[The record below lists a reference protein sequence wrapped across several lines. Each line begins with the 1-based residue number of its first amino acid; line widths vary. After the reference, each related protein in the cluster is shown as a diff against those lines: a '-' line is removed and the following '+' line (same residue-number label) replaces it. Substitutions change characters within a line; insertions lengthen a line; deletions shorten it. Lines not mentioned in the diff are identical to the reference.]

1 MKQVIVN
8 TPAAI
13 AIRQHLCQQLATVHA
28 ALLAATRDGQELL
41 LEVTRTCYRHGTVP
55 SQDAYCPAN
64 GALAMLDDEGHSVL
78 DLMIDVMDALA
89 VPAASN
95 SQDRLDS
102 PAVPTLASAI
112 TRMADLNTRFRR
124 LTDVKPAL
132 WDSEPKGGHY
142 GLCSALDS
150 AICDAAD
157 IMEYIENE
165 EPNTARRDFECDHY
179 RSLLSGAEAN
189 LVRLEWAA
197 NSVHLVSG
205 SPTPEPLPVAT
216 APVAPAPAPTP
227 VGTVR
232 GPFSSGDPKAPSV
245 QFMVLGHNGWVPFIR
260 PRRSADEATCRA
272 AAEEYAESLT
282 ATPSAAEPDA
292 AAAYRAWSE
301 RRMDERDAFLSAEP
315 ESQAKPAAG
324 QYRLDSGLPAPTVA
338 DLITEAYDAVRLF
351 GNFTCD
357 LYPDE
362 EACRLRLSHIAGAL
376 EKGGQYIDLTGLDP
390 LIVAD
395 IRAAVKEMAARNSLH
410 LTRNRDR
417 MPVDADGWIA
427 AARQLADSL

>member
-1 MKQVIVN
+1 
-8 TPAAI
+8 
-13 AIRQHLCQQLATVHA
+13 
-28 ALLAATRDGQELL
+28 
-41 LEVTRTCYRHGTVP
+41 
-55 SQDAYCPAN
+55 
-64 GALAMLDDEGHSVL
+64 
-78 DLMIDVMDALA
+78 
-89 VPAASN
+89 
-95 SQDRLDS
+95 
-102 PAVPTLASAI
+102 
-112 TRMADLNTRFRR
+112 
-124 LTDVKPAL
+124 
-132 WDSEPKGGHY
+132 
-142 GLCSALDS
+142 
-150 AICDAAD
+150 
-157 IMEYIENE
+157 
-165 EPNTARRDFECDHY
+165 
-179 RSLLSGAEAN
+179 
-189 LVRLEWAA
+189 
-197 NSVHLVSG
+197 
-205 SPTPEPLPVAT
+205 
-216 APVAPAPAPTP
+216 
-227 VGTVR
+227 
-232 GPFSSGDPKAPSV
+232 
-245 QFMVLGHNGWVPFIR
+245 MVLGHNGWVPFIR

-324 QYRLDSGLPAPTVA
+324 QDRLDSGLPAPTVA